1 MHIPTATGVQNS
13 IDKIVFLYLR
23 RLFFG
28 LCRYFLCYFA
38 QKMCIFIEKL
48 VKYDIITV
56 DIAGKLSNVVKKQK
70 YSSRNPMYN
79 AIVLKIAK
87 RKGAAGL

>member
-1 MHIPTATGVQNS
+1 MHIPTANGVQNS
-13 IDKIVFLYLR
+13 IDKIVFYTCAGYFLAYA
-23 RLFFG
+23 G
-28 LCRYFLCYFA
+28 IFLCYFA
-38 QKMCIFIEKL
+38 QKVCIFIEKL